1 MAASILL
8 RRVEGLAFS
17 MAATSTG
24 RSVSG
29 TSAGVVRGGMDGGS
43 GMFGRGMHTQTQRA
57 AEREAQR
64 VLSGY
69 GKRFMSLQMDARRLA
84 KNREQVRAFNT
95 GAYARLEKLFQPS
108 RQAAQRKLQNVREE
122 VEEFQDRLKFV
133 LAGLKRGELQF
144 TPQLIPI
151 LLKSDKVPKGF
162 ENFFPKGD
170 KGPTAATDTASESS
184 SESPAAE
191 KGSSGKEEESKGWG
205 SGGGGGKKD
214 GDGNGMPQMP
224 GPPQMLAA
232 LALVVLFLMMMGMG
246 MRNDGREINFQ
257 EFLNSLLVDGRVDHL
272 QVINQR
278 IVRVFLKES
287 AGAGDSASQ
296 YYFTVGSIDSFER
309 KLEQSQYD
317 LGLEQKD
324 FVAVVYS
331 NETSWGIELLKF
343 APTILIMGIFFL
355 VMRQMGGGMGGGA
368 GGGPGNIF
376 KVGKAK
382 PTIVKPGDA
391 KDKIMFKDVAGLH
404 EAKIEVVEFVE
415 FLRNPDKF
423 KALGAKIPKGALL
436 CGPPG
441 TGKTLLAKAMSGEA
455 NVPFLSMS
463 GSDFIEM
470 FVGVGASRVRD
481 LFAQA
486 RAQAP
491 CIVFIDEIDAVGR
504 ARGRG
509 GAAGGNDERENT
521 LNQLLVEMDGFN
533 PLTGIIVLAGTN
545 RADILDPALLR
556 PGRFDRQV
564 QIDKPDIR
572 GRVEIYMVHLKNLK
586 LCDPIEEIAKRMA
599 SLTPGFSGAD
609 IANVCNEAALIAARN
624 SKVVVSLIEFESA
637 IERVIGGIEKTSKI
651 LTKEERRT
659 VAYHE
664 AGHAVCGWFLE
675 HADPL
680 LKVSIVPRGG
690 GALGYNQFLPR
701 EAALYSEEQL
711 LDTMCM
717 ALGGR
722 VAEEVVFK
730 RITTGASD
738 DLDRVTKMAYSQ
750 VTVYGF
756 NAKIGVLS
764 YQDRTGNDQFKKPYS
779 EATAQMIDEEA
790 RSLVKGAYERTTKLI
805 VDKRAQLELLAE
817 RLLEREMLTH
827 NDVLELL
834 GPRPFEMNDHYKEYV
849 DTSSKWRDQAKD
861 QTVLPTSTA
870 TAAATPVAPP

>member
-1 MAASILL
+1 MAAHKTAAAAVA
-8 RRVEGLAFS
+8 RS
-17 MAATSTG
+17 MGAAAAAS
-24 RSVSG
+24 RSARA
-29 TSAGVVRGGMDGGS
+29 SAGAGTLSCALRTSGAIGVALAHQRRPLPSWGVVGTGPVVVGGMGVPARALS
-43 GMFGRGMHTQTQRA
+43 TKAAREQLEKMLAPARLSAQRQVKLA
-57 AEREAQR
+57 AEAVEFAQ
-64 VLSGY
+64 
-69 GKRFMSLQMDARRLA
+69 D
-84 KNREQVRAFNT
+84 
-95 GAYARLEKLFQPS
+95 
-108 RQAAQRKLQNVREE
+108 QAA
-122 VEEFQDRLKFV
+122 FV
-133 LAGLKRGELQF
+133 LAGLKRGELQW
-144 TPQLIPI
+144 TPKLIPM
-151 LLKSDKVPKGF
+151 LLNANGKIPKGF

-170 KGPTAATDTASESS
+170 KGPAGDAASPGGTSSEGGRAGSETKS
-184 SESPAAE
+184 SESNSSDD
-191 KGSSGKEEESKGWG
+191 KGGRGGQKG
-205 SGGGGGKKD
+205 D
-214 GDGNGMPQMP
+214 GDKKGGLPEMP
-224 GPPQMLAA
+224 GGPTPQLLAMVAVAGA
-232 LALVVLFLMMMGMG
+232 LLLLMGA
-246 MRNDGREINFQ
+246 RNDGREINFQ

-278 IVRVFLKES
+278 TVRVFLKEN
-287 AGAGDSASQ
+287 AGSGDVGSQ
-296 YYFTVGSIDSFER
+296 YFFTVGSIDSFER
-309 KLEQSQYD
+309 KLEQAQYD

-324 FVAVVYS
+324 FLPVLYA
-331 NETSWGIELLKF
+331 NETSWGSELLKF
-343 APTILIMGIFFL
+343 APTLLIIGVWLL
-355 VMRQMGGGMGGGA
+355 VMRQMSGGMGPGGA
-368 GGGPGNIF
+368 GGPGNIF
-376 KVGKAK
+376 RVGKAK
-382 PTIVKPGDA
+382 PVIVKGDA
-391 KDKIMFKDVAGLH
+391 KDKITFKDVAGLA
-404 EAKIEVVEFVE
+404 EAKVEVVEFVE

-423 KALGAKIPKGALL
+423 KNLGAKIPKGALL

-481 LFAQA
+481 LFSQA

-509 GAAGGNDERENT
+509 GPGGNDERENT

-556 PGRFDRQV
+556 PGRFDRQG
-564 QIDKPDIR
+564 QIDKPDIK

-586 LCDPIEEIAKRMA
+586 LSDDIEQVATRMA

-624 SKVVVSLIEFESA
+624 GMEQVSLVEFESA
-637 IERVIGGIEKTSKI
+637 IERVIGGIEKKSKI
-651 LTKEERRT
+651 LTKEERVT

-664 AGHAVCGWFLE
+664 AGHAICGWFLE

-680 LKVSIVPRGG
+680 LKVSIVPRGS

-701 EAALYSEEQL
+701 EAALYSQEQM

-722 VAEEVVFK
+722 VAEEVFFQ

-756 NAKIGVLS
+756 NEKVGVLS
-764 YQDRTGNDQFKKPYS
+764 YQDRNGNDQFKKPYS

-790 RSLVKGAYERTTKLI
+790 RALVKGAYERTTALI
-805 VDKRAQLELLAE
+805 NKHRDQLVMLAE

-827 NDVLELL
+827 NDVVELL
-834 GPRPFEMNDHYKEYV
+834 GPRPFDMNDHYREYV
-849 DTSSKWRDQAKD
+849 AGSKTWKDKAEDKSGEAADAAQGVAATS
-861 QTVLPTSTA
+861 
-870 TAAATPVAPP
+870 AAASTVAPP

>member
-1 MAASILL
+1 MAAHKTAAAAVA
-8 RRVEGLAFS
+8 RS
-17 MAATSTG
+17 MGAAAAAS
-24 RSVSG
+24 R
-29 TSAGVVRGGMDGGS
+29 SAGASAGAGTLSCALRTSGAIGVALAHQRRPLPFWGAVGTGPVVVGGMGVPA
-43 GMFGRGMHTQTQRA
+43 RA
-57 AEREAQR
+57 LSTKAARE
-64 VLSGY
+64 
-69 GKRFMSLQMDARRLA
+69 
-84 KNREQVRAFNT
+84 
-95 GAYARLEKLFQPS
+95 RLEKMLAPARLSAQRQVKLAAEAVEFAQD
-108 RQAAQRKLQNVREE
+108 QAA
-122 VEEFQDRLKFV
+122 FV
-133 LAGLKRGELQF
+133 LAGLKRGELQW
-144 TPQLIPI
+144 TPKLIPM
-151 LLKSDKVPKGF
+151 LLNANGKIPKGF

-170 KGPTAATDTASESS
+170 KGPAGDAASPGGTSSEGGRAGSETKS
-184 SESPAAE
+184 SESNSSDD
-191 KGSSGKEEESKGWG
+191 KGGRGGQKG
-205 SGGGGGKKD
+205 D
-214 GDGNGMPQMP
+214 GDKKGGLPEMP
-224 GPPQMLAA
+224 GGPTPQLLAMVAVAGA
-232 LALVVLFLMMMGMG
+232 LLLLMGA
-246 MRNDGREINFQ
+246 RNDGREINFQ

-278 IVRVFLKES
+278 TVRVFLKEN
-287 AGAGDSASQ
+287 AGSGDVGSQ
-296 YYFTVGSIDSFER
+296 YFFTVGSIDSFER
-309 KLEQSQYD
+309 KLEQAQYD

-324 FVAVVYS
+324 FLPVLYA
-331 NETSWGIELLKF
+331 NETSWGSELLKF
-343 APTILIMGIFFL
+343 APTLLIIGVWLL
-355 VMRQMGGGMGGGA
+355 VMRQMSGGMGPGGA
-368 GGGPGNIF
+368 GGPGNIF
-376 KVGKAK
+376 RVGKAK
-382 PTIVKPGDA
+382 PVIVKGDA
-391 KDKIMFKDVAGLH
+391 KDKITFKDVAGLA
-404 EAKIEVVEFVE
+404 EAKVEVVEFVE

-423 KALGAKIPKGALL
+423 KNLGAKIPKGALL

-481 LFAQA
+481 LFSQA

-509 GAAGGNDERENT
+509 GPGGNDERENT

-564 QIDKPDIR
+564 QIDKPDIK

-586 LCDPIEEIAKRMA
+586 LSDDIEQVATRMA

-624 SKVVVSLIEFESA
+624 GLEQVSLVEFESA
-637 IERVIGGIEKTSKI
+637 IERVIGGIEKKSKI
-651 LTKEERRT
+651 LTKEERVT

-664 AGHAVCGWFLE
+664 AGHAICGWFLE

-680 LKVSIVPRGG
+680 LKVSIVPRGS

-701 EAALYSEEQL
+701 EAALYSQEQM

-722 VAEEVVFK
+722 VAEEVFFQ

-756 NAKIGVLS
+756 NEKVGVLS
-764 YQDRTGNDQFKKPYS
+764 YQDRNGNDQFKKPYS

-790 RSLVKGAYERTTKLI
+790 RALVKGAYERTTALI
-805 VDKRAQLELLAE
+805 KKHRDQLVVLAE

-827 NDVLELL
+827 NDVVELL
-834 GPRPFEMNDHYKEYV
+834 GPRPFDMNDHYREYV
-849 DTSSKWRDQAKD
+849 AGSKTWKD
-861 QTVLPTSTA
+861 KAEGGEAADAAQGVAAPS
-870 TAAATPVAPP
+870 AAASTVAPP

>member
-1 MAASILL
+1 MAAHKTAAAAVA
-8 RRVEGLAFS
+8 RS
-17 MAATSTG
+17 MGAAAAAS
-24 RSVSG
+24 RSARA
-29 TSAGVVRGGMDGGS
+29 SAGAGTLSCALRTSGAIGVALAHQRRPLPSWGVVGTGPVVVGGMGVPARALS
-43 GMFGRGMHTQTQRA
+43 TKAAREQLEKMLAPARLSAQRQVKLA
-57 AEREAQR
+57 AEAVEFAQ
-64 VLSGY
+64 
-69 GKRFMSLQMDARRLA
+69 D
-84 KNREQVRAFNT
+84 
-95 GAYARLEKLFQPS
+95 
-108 RQAAQRKLQNVREE
+108 QAA
-122 VEEFQDRLKFV
+122 FV
-133 LAGLKRGELQF
+133 LAGLKRGELQW
-144 TPQLIPI
+144 TPKLIPM
-151 LLKSDKVPKGF
+151 LLNANGKIPKGF

-170 KGPTAATDTASESS
+170 KGPAGDAASPGGTSSEGGRAGSETKS
-184 SESPAAE
+184 SESNSSDD
-191 KGSSGKEEESKGWG
+191 KGGRGGQKG
-205 SGGGGGKKD
+205 D
-214 GDGNGMPQMP
+214 GDKKGGLPEMP
-224 GPPQMLAA
+224 GGPTPQLLAMVAVAGA
-232 LALVVLFLMMMGMG
+232 LLLLMGA
-246 MRNDGREINFQ
+246 RNDGREINFQ

-278 IVRVFLKES
+278 TVRVFLKEN
-287 AGAGDSASQ
+287 AGSGDVGSQ
-296 YYFTVGSIDSFER
+296 YFFTVGSIDSFER
-309 KLEQSQYD
+309 KLEQAQYD

-324 FVAVVYS
+324 FLPVLYA
-331 NETSWGIELLKF
+331 NETSWGSELLKF
-343 APTILIMGIFFL
+343 APTLLIIGVWLL
-355 VMRQMGGGMGGGA
+355 VMRQMSGGMGPGGA
-368 GGGPGNIF
+368 GGPGNIF
-376 KVGKAK
+376 RVGKAK
-382 PTIVKPGDA
+382 PVIVKGDA
-391 KDKIMFKDVAGLH
+391 KDKITFKDVAGLA
-404 EAKIEVVEFVE
+404 EAKVEVVEFVE

-423 KALGAKIPKGALL
+423 KNLGAKIPKGALL

-481 LFAQA
+481 LFSQA

-509 GAAGGNDERENT
+509 GPGGNDERENT

-564 QIDKPDIR
+564 QIDKPDIK

-586 LCDPIEEIAKRMA
+586 LSDDIEQVATRMA

-624 SKVVVSLIEFESA
+624 GMEQVSLVEFESA
-637 IERVIGGIEKTSKI
+637 IERVIGGIEKKSKI
-651 LTKEERRT
+651 LTKEERVT

-664 AGHAVCGWFLE
+664 AGHAICGWFLE

-680 LKVSIVPRGG
+680 LKVSIVPRGS

-701 EAALYSEEQL
+701 EAALYSQEQM

-722 VAEEVVFK
+722 VAEEVFFQ

-756 NAKIGVLS
+756 NEKVGVLS
-764 YQDRTGNDQFKKPYS
+764 YQDRNGNDQFKKPYS

-790 RSLVKGAYERTTKLI
+790 RALVKGAYERTTALI
-805 VDKRAQLELLAE
+805 NKHRDQLVMLAE

-827 NDVLELL
+827 NDVVELL
-834 GPRPFEMNDHYKEYV
+834 GPRPFDMNDHYREYV
-849 DTSSKWRDQAKD
+849 AGSKTWKDKAEDKSGEAADAAQGVAATS
-861 QTVLPTSTA
+861 
-870 TAAATPVAPP
+870 AAASTVAPP

>member
-1 MAASILL
+1 
-8 RRVEGLAFS
+8 
-17 MAATSTG
+17 
-24 RSVSG
+24 
-29 TSAGVVRGGMDGGS
+29 
-43 GMFGRGMHTQTQRA
+43 
-57 AEREAQR
+57 
-64 VLSGY
+64 
-69 GKRFMSLQMDARRLA
+69 
-84 KNREQVRAFNT
+84 
-95 GAYARLEKLFQPS
+95 
-108 RQAAQRKLQNVREE
+108 
-122 VEEFQDRLKFV
+122 
-133 LAGLKRGELQF
+133 
-144 TPQLIPI
+144 
-151 LLKSDKVPKGF
+151 
-162 ENFFPKGD
+162 
-170 KGPTAATDTASESS
+170 
-184 SESPAAE
+184 
-191 KGSSGKEEESKGWG
+191 
-205 SGGGGGKKD
+205 
-214 GDGNGMPQMP
+214 
-224 GPPQMLAA
+224 
-232 LALVVLFLMMMGMG
+232 
-246 MRNDGREINFQ
+246 
-257 EFLNSLLVDGRVDHL
+257 VDGRVDHL

-287 AGAGDSASQ
+287 VGGGDSSSQ
-296 YYFTVGSIDSFER
+296 YFFTVGSIDSFER
-309 KLEQSQYD
+309 KLEQAQYD

-324 FVAVVYS
+324 FIAVVYT
-331 NETSWGIELLKF
+331 NETSWASELLKF
-343 APTILIMGIFFL
+343 APTLLIIGVWLF
-355 VMRQMGGGMGGGA
+355 VMRQMGGGMGGGG

-376 KVGKAK
+376 RVGKAK
-382 PTIVKPGDA
+382 PVIVKGDA
-391 KDKIMFKDVAGLH
+391 KNKITFKDVAGLH
-404 EAKIEVVEFVE
+404 EAKVEVVEFVE

-423 KALGAKIPKGALL
+423 KNLGAKIPKGALL

-481 LFAQA
+481 LFSQA

-509 GAAGGNDERENT
+509 GPGGNDERENT

-533 PLTGIIVLAGTN
+533 PLEGIIVLAGTN

-564 QIDKPDIR
+564 QIDKPDIK

-586 LCDPIEEIAKRMA
+586 LSDDIEEVAKRMA
-599 SLTPGFSGAD
+599 SLTPGFAGAD

-624 SKVVVSLIEFESA
+624 GKEHVSLIEFEAA
-637 IERVIGGIEKTSKI
+637 IERVIGGIEKKSKI
-651 LTKEERRT
+651 LTKEERLT

-664 AGHAVCGWFLE
+664 AGHAICGWFLE

-701 EAALYSEEQL
+701 EAALYSEEQM

-722 VAEEVVFK
+722 VAEEVFFK

-750 VTVYGF
+750 VTIYGF
-756 NAKIGVLS
+756 NEKVGTLS
-764 YQDRTGNDQFKKPYS
+764 YQDRTGQDQFKKPYS

-790 RSLVKGAYERTTKLI
+790 RALVKGAYERTTKLI
-805 VDKRAQLELLAE
+805 NEKREQLELLAQ

-849 DTSSKWRDQAKD
+849 DTSAKWKDKQDQVDAAAAAAGGAEIK
-861 QTVLPTSTA
+861 P
-870 TAAATPVAPP
+870 TAAASPVTPP

>member
-1 MAASILL
+1 MPAGQKMAAASSVLRHAESLAFAMAAS
-8 RRVEGLAFS
+8 
-17 MAATSTG
+17 AAG
-24 RSVSG
+24 RSSG
-29 TSAGVVRGGMDGGS
+29 VDLSAVRGGMVGGVLR
-43 GMFGRGMHTQTQRA
+43 RGVQVQTQRA
-57 AEREAQR
+57 AERNAER

-69 GKRFMSLQMDARRLA
+69 GKRFMSLQMDVQRLN
-84 KNREQVRAFNT
+84 KNREDTRAFST
-95 GAYARLEKLFQPS
+95 GARASLEKLLEPS
-108 RQAAQRKLQNVREE
+108 RQAAQRKLQNVRDE
-122 VEEFQDRLKFV
+122 VEEFQDRLAFV
-133 LAGLKRGELQF
+133 VGGLKRGELRF

-151 LLKSDKVPKGF
+151 LLNADGKVPKGF

-170 KGPTAATDTASESS
+170 KGPALDTAS
-184 SESPAAE
+184 PE
-191 KGSSGKEEESKGWG
+191 KASTNTKEDESKGGGWG

-214 GDGNGMPQMP
+214 GDGNGMPEMP
-224 GPPQMLAA
+224 GPPQMLAI
-232 LALVVLFLMMMGMG
+232 LALGALVLMLMGMG

-272 QVINQR
+272 QVLNQR

-287 AGAGDSASQ
+287 AGTGDSASQ
-296 YYFTVGSIDSFER
+296 YWFTVGSIDSFER

-331 NETSWGIELLKF
+331 NETSWASELLKF
-343 APTILIMGIFFL
+343 APTLLIIGVWLL

-391 KDKIMFKDVAGLH
+391 KDKITFKDVAGLH
-404 EAKIEVVEFVE
+404 EAKVEVVEFVE

-572 GRVEIYMVHLKNLK
+572 GRVEIYLVHLKNLK
-586 LCDPIEEIAKRMA
+586 LCDDIEEVAKRMA

-624 SKVVVSLIEFESA
+624 SKVVVSLVEFEAA

-651 LTKEERRT
+651 LTKEERTT

-664 AGHAVCGWFLE
+664 AGHAICGWFLE

-701 EAALYSEEQL
+701 EAALYSQEQM

-722 VAEEVVFK
+722 VAEEVFFK

-756 NAKIGVLS
+756 NEKLGVLS
-764 YQDRTGNDQFKKPYS
+764 YQDRTGNDQFKKPFS
-779 EATAQMIDEEA
+779 EATAQMIDEEVRA
-790 RSLVKGAYERTTKLI
+790 LVKGAYQRTTQLI
-805 VDKRAQLELLAE
+805 VDKREQLELLAQ

-834 GPRPFEMNDHYKEYV
+834 GPRPFEMSDDYKEYV
-849 DTSSKWRDQAKD
+849 DTSAKYKDQAVQAATAD
-861 QTVLPTSTA
+861 AA
-870 TAAATPVAPP
+870 TAASKVAPPP